1 MYLPRAETW
10 HNCCLAMEQLQQVGG
25 DSERSEEELEAS
37 SPVNAERAF
46 LNLEELW
53 GGCWRPRMES
63 ATSTLRRLY
72 CTVKVVEPL
81 MLSEVGGGGRG

>member
-1 MYLPRAETW
+1 MYLPRAEAW
-10 HNCCLAMEQLQQVGG
+10 HNCCLAMAQLQQVGG

-53 GGCWRPRMES
+53 GGAGVLGWRVLPQRF
-63 ATSTLRRLY
+63 ADSTAPSKL
-72 CTVKVVEPL
+72 
-81 MLSEVGGGGRG
+81 